1 MPTFT
6 NPKDLERHLKKAL
19 DALQAETLITT
30 QAELGSSRVSPI
42 DTGRFRSSW
51 FAAEGSPSSEVA
63 PDADAKAVRGLR
75 RRQAKAAAKN
85 AQVQAVGE
93 REGFS
98 QSVID
103 SQKSRAGSN
112 GLSSY
117 RPQDNATGLKVD
129 SDKTYHLTNSL
140 PYAQSVA
147 IEGKVVSKPK
157 NWFFDFVNVRIP
169 KIQDAAARVTKQAFD
184 L

>member
-1 MPTFT
+1 MPKFT
-6 NPKDLERHLKKAL
+6 DAKDLERHLKKAMDSL
-19 DALQAETLITT
+19 VAEVLITT
-30 QAELGSSRVSPI
+30 QSELGSSRVSPI

-51 FAAEGSPSSEVA
+51 FAAEMAPSSEVVPEA
-63 PDADAKAVRGLR
+63 SAKAVGGLR

-85 AQVQAVGE
+85 AQIQAAGE
-93 REGFS
+93 SEGLS
-98 QSVID
+98 QSAID

-129 SDKTYHLTNSL
+129 SDRTYHLTNNL

-157 NWFFDFVNVRIP
+157 NWFLDFTNVRIQ
-169 KIQDAAARVTKQAFD
+169 KIQDAANRVIKQQFD